1 MEVYDIIHGNIM
13 IDPLATRII
22 NTEEF
27 QRLRN
32 IKQLGC
38 CNYVFPSAVHTR
50 FEHSIGVYHLAS
62 KYIEILKKEIQFTEN
77 QIKCILCAALI
88 HDLGH
93 GPYSHL
99 FDELFDQSKNHEFR
113 SIQIFKNMN
122 QKYNLDFKDEDF
134 DIIHRIIDPKKFKI
148 PENEKYIYQI
158 VSNEN
163 GIDVDRFDYIMRDIK
178 MTGLNYGIEYER
190 IMNHSKII
198 NGEIVY
204 SEKVKTNIDDFFRTR
219 FAMYKEIY
227 NHRTVRAIE
236 FMMKEYI
243 QYLDMIIDISKYIT
257 NDNFILLTDNIIDL
271 SVHWRI
277 LTEDPF
283 STAGKVVYN
292 NFNWSK
298 KKPRKYIFEHQKK
311 MERIIYNIKTRNI
324 YKSIGEIITDSK
336 INIDGYDKENI
347 IVDTIKLS
355 YYGSEKCKYIQ
366 ERNSINKSLTIQNNT
381 KYITSIY
388 YKSDEYKKEAN
399 QLFEK
404 LINI

>member
-122 QKYNLDFKDEDF
+122 QKYNLDFKDE
-134 DIIHRIIDPKKFKI
+134 KF
-148 PENEKYIYQI
+148 PN
-158 VSNEN
+158 
-163 GIDVDRFDYIMRDIK
+163 
-178 MTGLNYGIEYER
+178 
-190 IMNHSKII
+190 
-198 NGEIVY
+198 
-204 SEKVKTNIDDFFRTR
+204 
-219 FAMYKEIY
+219 
-227 NHRTVRAIE
+227 
-236 FMMKEYI
+236 
-243 QYLDMIIDISKYIT
+243 
-257 NDNFILLTDNIIDL
+257 
-271 SVHWRI
+271 
-277 LTEDPF
+277 
-283 STAGKVVYN
+283 
-292 NFNWSK
+292 K
-298 KKPRKYIFEHQKK
+298 KK
-311 MERIIYNIKTRNI
+311 
-324 YKSIGEIITDSK
+324 
-336 INIDGYDKENI
+336 
-347 IVDTIKLS
+347 
-355 YYGSEKCKYIQ
+355 
-366 ERNSINKSLTIQNNT
+366 
-381 KYITSIY
+381 
-388 YKSDEYKKEAN
+388 
-399 QLFEK
+399 
-404 LINI
+404 